1 MTGGYTSVCLK
12 LKHPSTLWFA
22 VVPIGI
28 ANAAVI
34 HRFLTLNSHEK
45 SLAVDTRMRV
55 IPFPLLNTPQ
65 KPSLRGWN
73 HWLGPFRGGSNERGN
88 PDYLYIYIYR
98 YIYNHIYIYIY
109 VCIPLTPYAIT
120 MFKWLN
126 HGWNRVPFGKPVTN
140 LTFIPQ
146 PLFCQAYCGDQGS
159 WQGEN
164 LWISFGYPAHRYIYI
179 CVCVY
184 FLIL

>member
-1 MTGGYTSVCLK
+1 
-12 LKHPSTLWFA
+12 
-22 VVPIGI
+22 
-28 ANAAVI
+28 
-34 HRFLTLNSHEK
+34 
-45 SLAVDTRMRV
+45 MRV

-73 HWLGPFRGGSNERGN
+73 HWLGPFRGGFKWKGESG
-88 PDYLYIYIYR
+88 LLIYIYIDT
-98 YIYNHIYIYIY
+98 YIIIYIYIY

-179 CVCVY
+179 YVCVCTFLYYNMVYIYIYVCAYIYICVCVHIY
-184 FLIL
+184 IYICVCVPIYI